1 MLIHNWTGM
10 DMKTDR
16 GASIVVAGILAVAG
30 SSTAVLAA
38 EQTDHSTMDHSTMDH
53 SAHSAARDDLGR
65 SFYGMKHE
73 MNPAMV
79 KELREKIALYRN
91 YSDAE
96 IALSMEM
103 MGPEYA
109 WYISPPGLKGEQG
122 LLVLTHG
129 FREQGDKLFRE
140 RMQPMGNIFP
150 TSLGIG
156 MAMMMSDH
164 IQVALDDL
172 VAAGAKEI
180 VVVPVVSS
188 ASNEL
193 YRQWL
198 YIFGRQ
204 DNAEFAT
211 VPRVKTSASVTIIPP
226 PGDNPLVAEIL
237 LDHAMEISTD
247 PKNEVV
253 IIAGHGPSG
262 TADNEK
268 ELKVLAGLAKVIR
281 EDGDFAAV
289 EGMTLQDDA
298 APEVRAANVKKLRE
312 MVESAQKSGKR
323 VLVVTNLIGART
335 VQAKL
340 REDLKGLDYKF
351 NNKGI
356 AQHDNFMKWMG
367 EAVRSEFEKQASR

>member
-1 MLIHNWTGM
+1 MNRDKRVAIL
-10 DMKTDR
+10 
-16 GASIVVAGILAVAG
+16 VAG
-30 SSTAVLAA
+30 VLAA
-38 EQTDHSTMDHSTMDH
+38 AGASMPMLAAEETDHSAMDHSNMDH
-53 SAHSAARDDLGR
+53 SAHSTARDELGR
-65 SFYGMKHE
+65 SLYGMKHE
-73 MNPAMV
+73 MSPAMV
-79 KELREKIALYRN
+79 KELREKVALYRN

-109 WYISPPGLKGEQG
+109 WYISPPGVKGEQG
-122 LLVLTHG
+122 LLILTHG
-129 FREQGDKLFRE
+129 FREQGDKIFRE
-140 RMQPMGNIFP
+140 RVQPMANIFP
-150 TSLGIG
+150 TALGIG

-172 VAAGAKEI
+172 VAAGAEEI

-204 DNAEFAT
+204 ENAEFAT
-211 VPRVKTSASVTIIPP
+211 VPRVKTSAAVRIIPP

-247 PKNEVV
+247 PKSEVV

-262 TADNEK
+262 DADNAK
-268 ELKVLAGLAKVIR
+268 ELKVLAGLARVIR
-281 EDGDFAAV
+281 EDGGFAAV
-289 EGMTLQDDA
+289 EGITLQDDS
-298 APEVRAANVKKLRE
+298 APEVRAANVKKLRA

-335 VQAKL
+335 IQAKL